1 MTHWFLFGKMRD
13 VMIDIDKAIN
23 EHNEKFDAMMEKHRA
38 FMAKQDKEIAELRK
52 QLDGLIGVL
61 ADCKLE
67 MRD

>member
-1 MTHWFLFGKMRD
+1 
-13 VMIDIDKAIN
+13 MIDIDKAIT
-23 EHNEKFDAMMEKHRA
+23 EHREEFDEMMRKHRA
-38 FMAKQDKEIAELRK
+38 LMAKQDKEIAELRK

>member
-1 MTHWFLFGKMRD
+1 
-13 VMIDIDKAIN
+13 MIDIDKAIA
-23 EHNEKFDAMMEKHRA
+23 ENEKRIDEAMAQHRER
-38 FMAKQDKEIAELRK
+38 MAKQDKEIIELRK